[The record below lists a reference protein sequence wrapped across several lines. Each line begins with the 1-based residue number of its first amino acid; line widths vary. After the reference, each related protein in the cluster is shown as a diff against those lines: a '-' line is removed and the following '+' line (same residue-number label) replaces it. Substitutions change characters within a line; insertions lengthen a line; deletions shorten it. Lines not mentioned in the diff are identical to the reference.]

1 VSNCP
6 ILRAATTSAFRGWGF
21 LILRYPMR
29 VCPDDRWIVSLGDRG
44 FEFSVEVGF
53 SPTLLCLLREDYQG
67 GGWEEQ
73 GVRVHHHAHR
83 RGGNSRR

>member
-1 VSNCP
+1 
-6 ILRAATTSAFRGWGF
+6 
-21 LILRYPMR
+21 MR
-29 VCPDDRWIVSLGDRG
+29 VCPDDRWIVRLGDRG

-53 SPTLLCLLREDYQG
+53 SPTLLCLLREGYQG